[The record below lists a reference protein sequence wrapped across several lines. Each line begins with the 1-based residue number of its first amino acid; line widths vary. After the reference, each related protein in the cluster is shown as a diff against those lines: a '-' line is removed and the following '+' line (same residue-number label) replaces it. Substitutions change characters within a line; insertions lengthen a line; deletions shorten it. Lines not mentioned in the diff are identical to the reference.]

1 MIPFLSAVNWDV
13 SPVIFQ
19 VGPVV
24 LRWYALLFGSGLMIF
39 GPLIVWRIF
48 KQEQLPEAWFEK
60 LFWYVVIATIVGA
73 RLGHVLFYD
82 PAYYM
87 AHPVEIF
94 QTWKGGFASH
104 GGTIGLI
111 IAMWIYS
118 RKVSKKPVLWIMDR
132 LAVPIGLVA
141 AMIRLGNLMNSEIF
155 GRPTTLPWAFRFVR
169 SQEYLDLNTTLGC
182 HPTAIYEALAYLLV
196 FAVCVVLYRKGFAR
210 RYQGV
215 IVGALL
221 ALVFIAR
228 LIIEQIKIVQ
238 EPWELQLISS
248 IGLNMGQLL
257 SVPFIIAGIWIFVY
271 ALKHPVPQE
280 NITAK
285 AASGHSSEKKKK

>member
-257 SVPFIIAGIWIFVY
+257 SIPFIIAGIWIFVY

-280 NITAK
+280 KITAK